1 MNEEKS
7 LFGMLDDIS
16 ANKVVFLKEIT
27 GVKNQVDDSTSRINE
42 LEKELQ
48 DLKTQ
53 SSNNPAKSKEANLK
67 ENEIIRTFLKQS
79 KKSWRWF
86 GNSSEFNKHKKLA
99 FISMLIML
107 IIGVASTI
115 TTSVCFKI
123 NSTFTFFENIWM
135 IFGIIYLVYISKTK
149 LIYEVNELST
159 NSSFKYETDKL
170 GMKFQRKEKLVFR
183 IFRWIAIISIICNVI
198 AIWAGLGKGNQ
209 ILATILELLYLASIV
224 FAFFINLNLYAQ
236 YSIIWLE
243 GYKIGS
249 NEKAILVLPTGA
261 KHFILEEEFK
271 KKMPF
276 FYK

>member
-1 MNEEKS
+1 MNEEKN

-16 ANKVVFLKEIT
+16 TNQVGILNEIT

-42 LEKELQ
+42 LEKEIQ
-48 DLKTQ
+48 DLKSQ
-53 SSNNPAKSKEANLK
+53 SSNNLSKSKELNSK
-67 ENEIIRTFLKQS
+67 ENEIIRTFMKQS

-86 GNSSEFNKHKKLA
+86 GNNSEFNKHKKLA
-99 FISMLIML
+99 FISILIML
-107 IIGVASTI
+107 IIGVACTI
-115 TTSVCFKI
+115 TTSICFKTY
-123 NSTFTFFENIWM
+123 STFTFFENIWM
-135 IFGIIYLVYISKTK
+135 IFGVIYLVYISKTK
-149 LIYEVNELST
+149 LIYEVNELSA

-170 GMKFQRKEKLVFR
+170 GTKFQRKEKLAFR
-183 IFRWIAIISIICNVI
+183 IFRWIAIISLICNVI
-198 AIWAGLGKGNQ
+198 AMWAGLGKSNQ

-224 FAFFINLNLYAQ
+224 FAFFVNLNLYAQ

-249 NEKAILVLPTGA
+249 KEKVVLVLPTGA
-261 KHFILEEEFK
+261 KHFISEEEFK

>member
-16 ANKVVFLKEIT
+16 ANQVVFLNEIT

-123 NSTFTFFENIWM
+123 YSTFTFFENIWM

-170 GMKFQRKEKLVFR
+170 GMKFQ
-183 IFRWIAIISIICNVI
+183 
-198 AIWAGLGKGNQ
+198 
-209 ILATILELLYLASIV
+209 
-224 FAFFINLNLYAQ
+224 
-236 YSIIWLE
+236 
-243 GYKIGS
+243 
-249 NEKAILVLPTGA
+249 
-261 KHFILEEEFK
+261 
-271 KKMPF
+271 
-276 FYK
+276 

>member
-16 ANKVVFLKEIT
+16 TNQAGFSNEIT
-27 GVKNQVDDSTSRINE
+27 VVKNKVDDSTSRINE

-53 SSNNPAKSKEANLK
+53 SSNNLTKSKESDPNEK
-67 ENEIIRTFLKQS
+67 EVIRTFLKQS

-86 GNSSEFNKHKKLA
+86 GNNAEFNKHKKLA
-99 FISMLIML
+99 FISILIML
-107 IIGVASTI
+107 IIGVSSTI
-115 TTSVCFKI
+115 TTSICFKTY
-123 NSTFTFFENIWM
+123 STFTFFENIWM
-135 IFGIIYLVYISKTK
+135 IFGIIFLVYISKTK
-149 LIYEVNELST
+149 LIYEVNELSA
-159 NSSFKYETDKL
+159 NSSFKYEADKL

-198 AIWAGLGKGNQ
+198 AMWAGLGKGNQ

-224 FAFFINLNLYAQ
+224 FSFFMNLNLYAQ

-249 NEKAILVLPTGA
+249 KEKAVLVLPTGA
-261 KHFILEEEFK
+261 KHFISEEEFK

>member
-1 MNEEKS
+1 MNEEKI

-16 ANKVVFLKEIT
+16 ANQVVFLNEIT

-67 ENEIIRTFLKQS
+67 ENEIICTFLKQS

-123 NSTFTFFENIWM
+123 YSTFTFFENIWM

>member
-1 MNEEKS
+1 
-7 LFGMLDDIS
+7 S
-16 ANKVVFLKEIT
+16 ANQVVFLNEIT

-67 ENEIIRTFLKQS
+67 ENEIICTFLKQS

-123 NSTFTFFENIWM
+123 YSTFTFFENIWM

>member
-16 ANKVVFLKEIT
+16 ANQVVFLNEIT

-53 SSNNPAKSKEANLK
+53 SSNNLAKSKEPDSNEK
-67 ENEIIRTFLKQS
+67 EVIRAFLKQS

-86 GNSSEFNKHKKLA
+86 GNNAEFNKHKKLA
-99 FISMLIML
+99 FISILIML
-107 IIGVASTI
+107 IIGVSSTI
-115 TTSVCFKI
+115 TTSICFKTY
-123 NSTFTFFENIWM
+123 STFTFFENIWM

>member
-16 ANKVVFLKEIT
+16 TDQVGILDKIT
-27 GVKNQVDDSTSRINE
+27 EVKNQVDDSTSRINE

-48 DLKTQ
+48 DLKT
-53 SSNNPAKSKEANLK
+53 SNNSAKSKEANLK

-86 GNSSEFNKHKKLA
+86 GNNFEFNKHKKLA

-123 NSTFTFFENIWM
+123 YSTFTFFENIWM

-224 FAFFINLNLYAQ
+224 FAFFMNLNLYAQ

-249 NEKAILVLPTGA
+249 KEKAILVLPTGA

>member
-16 ANKVVFLKEIT
+16 ANQVVFLNEIT

-123 NSTFTFFENIWM
+123 YSTFTFFENIWM